1 MVNYVANRAII
12 EQDLHARGAVSSI
25 IQALSNLSLI
35 ATLCLS
41 PQPSRVL
48 AELDFLPNSL
58 ASLQIGENDTLIA
71 AGGQETELHL
81 SYHRPST
88 SSDRQTRVVWQA
100 DHRLAG
106 SINNSVLLT
115 SLNLTRSHESSVEP
129 RVGISNNDGSV
140 RLYDVPIRI
149 QNSRRKPQEVGTVK
163 LDVAVNHCKSPFLS
177 SPLSVLSKTITRS
190 SLHRQCTPSRH
201 AAIQTFFG
209 TSLCQYNS
217 FPFCSLSIP
226 L

>member
-1 MVNYVANRAII
+1 M
-12 EQDLHARGAVSSI
+12 
-25 IQALSNLSLI
+25 
-35 ATLCLS
+35 ATLCRS

-81 SYHRPST
+81 SYHTPST

-100 DHRLAG
+100 DHRLTG

-115 SLNLTRSHESSVEP
+115 SLNLTGSNESSVEP

-140 RLYDVPIRI
+140 RLYDVPIRV
-149 QNSRRKPQEVGTVK
+149 QSPRRKPQEVGTLK
-163 LDVAVNHCKSPFLS
+163 LDVPVNHCKSHFLS
-177 SPLSVLSKTITRS
+177 SLLYSFQNYYPFIRDDRGALHHVTLLFQDVLRHFSLPLQFLPFLFVIQSTRDDSNFDRTVGCGLSY
-190 SLHRQCTPSRH
+190 PD
-201 AAIQTFFG
+201 
-209 TSLCQYNS
+209 
-217 FPFCSLSIP
+217 
-226 L
+226 